1 MRDIM
6 ELKNMDTSD
15 IWRELFIPV
24 DWDARKCYNS
34 VKIEF
39 VGEKY
44 RTWQMYA
51 YISKTSHGEVEI
63 EFTCIYNHDENY
75 MFKKTYTVDTFE
87 ELIAYTDKIFKLG
100 PDKVDS
106 ISDEMVKT
114 FKNSFDRL
122 LK

>member
-1 MRDIM
+1 M

-51 YISKTSHGEVEI
+51 YISKTSSGEVEI
-63 EFTCIYNHDENY
+63 EFTCIYIT
-75 MFKKTYTVDTFE
+75 MTRIICSKK
-87 ELIAYTDKIFKLG
+87 LIPLI
-100 PDKVDS
+100 
-106 ISDEMVKT
+106 
-114 FKNSFDRL
+114 L
-122 LK
+122 LKS

>member
-1 MRDIM
+1 M
-6 ELKNMDTSD
+6 ELKNMGTSD

-39 VGEKY
+39 VGQKY

-87 ELIAYTDKIFKLG
+87 ELIAYTDKIFKL
-100 PDKVDS
+100 DTNTIDS

-114 FKNSFDRL
+114 FKNSFDKV

>member
-1 MRDIM
+1 
-6 ELKNMDTSD
+6 
-15 IWRELFIPV
+15 
-24 DWDARKCYNS
+24 
-34 VKIEF
+34 
-39 VGEKY
+39 
-44 RTWQMYA
+44 
-51 YISKTSHGEVEI
+51 
-63 EFTCIYNHDENY
+63 

-114 FKNSFDRL
+114 FKNSFDKL

>member
-6 ELKNMDTSD
+6 ELKDMDNYD

-24 DWDARKCYNS
+24 DWDAHECYNS

-51 YISKTSHGEVEI
+51 YISKTSYEAVEI
-63 EFTCIYNHDENY
+63 EFTCIYENY

-87 ELIAYTDKIFKLG
+87 ELVAYTDKIFKLG
-100 PDKVDS
+100 TDTIDS
-106 ISDEMVKT
+106 ISDEMIKT